1 MYAQPTEFK
10 LNFCSVQGSLVL
22 QFSVIDQKLTS
33 KKVQDLDRSSF
44 IDYISQLAIKGTK
57 GSTKIKDSIY
67 RGQGTILSGIEEDEN
82 RIIGMADFNIAS
94 PSEFG
99 DKSQ

>member
-44 IDYISQLAIKGTK
+44 IDYLSQLALRGTK
-57 GSTKIKDSIY
+57 GSAKIRDSIY
-67 RGQGTILSGIEEDEN
+67 KGQATILSEIEE
-82 RIIGMADFNIAS
+82 S
-94 PSEFG
+94 
-99 DKSQ
+99 